1 MATRFADIDTFDI
14 SREKGALGWRYYNGA
29 GKRITD
35 RDEIDRLNAIALPPA
50 YRDARFSPDPSAH
63 LQAYG
68 VDARG
73 RRQYRYHP
81 EFRAKREAQKY
92 DSCVEFGNSLPRLR
106 KQVEVDLGGKP
117 LAYRTVLAAIVRIMD
132 SAYLRVGNEQYARA
146 NKSFGVTTLR
156 NKHAAV
162 KGQSLMLHYRGKGGL
177 DRSVKLSDRSLV
189 RIVRRCQDL
198 PGQALFQYLDEDGE
212 IRRISSH
219 DVNDYI
225 REASGGDFTAK
236 HFRTW
241 GASVI
246 GLSALE
252 KGAALS
258 ELLEEVSQ
266 ALGNTPAI
274 ARKSYV
280 HPKVVE
286 AAKASKTIDLS
297 GVRASKWLDRDEK
310 ALLAFLQKRVSK
322 RKNAA

>member
-1 MATRFADIDTFDI
+1 MATRFADIETFDI
-14 SREKGALGWRYYNGA
+14 TREAAAKGWHYFDGA
-29 GKRITD
+29 GKRITAEE
-35 RDEIDRLNAIALPPA
+35 EIRRLNSIALPPA
-50 YRDARFSPDPSAH
+50 YRDARFSADPSAH
-63 LQAYG
+63 ILAYG

-81 EFRAKREAQKY
+81 DFRAKREAQKY
-92 DSCVEFGNSLPRLR
+92 DLCVEFGQSLPRLR
-106 KQVEVDLGGKP
+106 KQVEEHLGGHP
-117 LAYRTVLAAIVRIMD
+117 FAYHSVLAAIVRIMD
-132 SAYLRVGNEQYARA
+132 SAYLRVGNEQYART

-198 PGQALFQYLDEDGE
+198 PGQALFQYLDEQGE
-212 IRRISSH
+212 TRRISSN

-258 ELLEEVSQ
+258 ELLEEVST

-286 AAKASKTIDLS
+286 AAKAGKAIDLGS
-297 GVRASKWLDRDEK
+297 VRAGKWLDRDER

-322 RKNAA
+322 RKSAA